1 MYVHVTHIMIHV
13 CIYVVFI
20 VSFMLWLIR
29 ENSNYMR
36 GCYLE
41 VGRLYKGNLCGGA
54 DLYIDFGKLYI
65 RGCCT
70 NHVIAGGR

>member
-1 MYVHVTHIMIHV
+1 MIHV

-41 VGRLYKGNLCGGA
+41 VGRLYKGNLCGGQTCILILA
-54 DLYIDFGKLYI
+54 SSI
-65 RGCCT
+65 
-70 NHVIAGGR
+70 